1 MRRKLF
7 GTDGIRGI
15 SNKEPMTVETA
26 TKVGRAVAY
35 YFKNGKGRR
44 RIVIGKDTR
53 LSGYMFETAISAGII
68 SMGGDVLLVGPLT
81 TPGIAFIT
89 SSMRADAGIVISAS
103 HNPFYDNGIKI
114 FGGDGFKLADEIEA
128 RLEEIMDS
136 PVLDE
141 YRAGPENI
149 GRAFRI
155 DDATGRYVV
164 YLKNT
169 FPKNLTLDGISIV
182 LDCANGA
189 GYKAAPAV
197 FSELGARVYTI
208 GVDPDGLN
216 INKECGA
223 LHPERVAKE
232 VIKRGADIG
241 IALDGD
247 GDRIIVVDEKGEELN
262 GDHILAICALDMLR
276 EKRLKKK
283 AVVVTMMSNIGL
295 EIAMKE
301 AGIRVKR
308 TRVGDRYVLEEMRR
322 GGYNLGGEQSGHI
335 IFTDYSTT
343 GDGILAG
350 LQLLKI
356 MVEKGKPLSELRKIC
371 DMFPQVLLNVRVEKK
386 IPLENLKETTS
397 VIKSYEKKLDG
408 RGRVF
413 VRYSGTEPLL
423 RVMVEGTDQDEI
435 SKVAGDIADVAM
447 KEIRRIMS

>member
-1 MRRKLF
+1 MRRRLF

-15 SNKEPMTVETA
+15 SNREPMTVETA
-26 TKVGRAVAY
+26 TRVGRAVAY
-35 YFKNGKGRR
+35 HFKNSHGRH

-53 LSGYMFETAISAGII
+53 LSGYMFETAIASGII

-114 FGGDGFKLADEIEA
+114 FGGDGFKLPDEEEA
-128 RLEEIMDS
+128 RIEELMESSI
-136 PVLDE
+136 LDE
-141 YRAGPENI
+141 YRADPESI
-149 GRAFRI
+149 GRAYRI

-169 FPKNLTLDGISIV
+169 FPRHMTLDGISIV

-189 GYKAAPAV
+189 AYRAAPSV
-197 FSELGARVYTI
+197 FSELGARVHTI
-208 GVDPDGLN
+208 GAEPDGLN
-216 INKECGA
+216 INRDCGA
-223 LHPERVAKE
+223 LHPEKVAAE
-232 VIKRGADIG
+232 VVKRGAHLG

-247 GDRIIVVDEKGEELN
+247 GDRIIVVDEKGEEID

-283 AVVVTMMSNIGL
+283 TVVVTMMSNVGF

-301 AGIRVKR
+301 AGIKVKR
-308 TRVGDRYVLEEMRR
+308 TKVGDRYVLEEMRR
-322 GGYNLGGEQSGHI
+322 GNYNLGGEQSGHI
-335 IFTDYSTT
+335 IFLDHSTT

-350 LQLLKI
+350 LQLLKV
-356 MVEKGKPLSELRKIC
+356 MVEQGRPLSELKKV
-371 DMFPQVLLNVRVEKK
+371 METFPQVLVNVRVEEK
-386 IPLENLKETTS
+386 IPLAKLQETKRAIEEAERS
-397 VIKSYEKKLDG
+397 LDG

-423 RVMVEGTDQDEI
+423 RVMVEGTDRDEI
-435 SKVAGDIADVAM
+435 TGIARHIADTAVE
-447 KEIRRIMS
+447 EIRRRV